1 MNHLVQIARRTNKEA
16 IGFKV
21 QLVVHRFSV
30 SLNSLQGAELFAVM
44 TGHKKRAATK
54 SAPYSFA
61 QKEVVWGDILPFS
74 STLYMTKTGLFQA
87 KLFAVHVYDAKTE
100 QLVAA
105 FEFNLAELVSA
116 VKESGKESITIA
128 TAKCQDPRAA
138 ISLTVF
144 SSRVM
149 LNRSPG
155 GRAEPDQL
163 ETSFDDTR
171 SDFSVCT
178 IESRASTTSAYQR
191 IGRSPP
197 SSAKYGGAPS
207 DSPTGD
213 GKTDGLR
220 APLTPSEGS
229 SAAAARGHQDY
240 HHDGAEV
247 ETLRRKNHELV
258 TALQD
263 LETQLRQSEAA
274 NVKLESANELK
285 DEEIRQLRDANGE
298 LELQV
303 QQLRDQAESSTATG
317 RKSERGSN
325 ANDGV
330 MQVDFIQ
337 YMTVKEELEAAKAEL
352 DELRAQ
358 LQEAKDR
365 SVSAPDRTS
374 DAEEREATVQQAGAD
389 DEDRNSED
397 EYVDAQEPQL
407 LAEITELKHSFAVL
421 REEGDGQKAA
431 IRTLTAAN
439 ELLMTQV
446 ATLQAQSEALQ
457 AELNRKD
464 GEITRLER
472 ATSRVNEVNS
482 ESEEEIREREARRRV
497 ETDAKIQKDR
507 LVGQLHQ
514 LDSVVTVLK
523 EEKTGL
529 VTKLQ
534 EAELANER
542 AKDEVKAA
550 KSVLVELEG
559 EKEVLEDKLQSTKQA
574 HDQAKGE
581 LVAAEQTIEELRQQ
595 VKKIADQLQSTQQ
608 QLDTLRNDELAAS
621 AAATAAAVAKNQEL
635 QGRWDELR
643 SQNEQL
649 QSRVDELEAQLS
661 SEQAEGEARESDLQ
675 AQVATLRAETTALRE
690 ELEQLCVSKQAAEE
704 ELHARTVELRE
715 ALENQRRLTVDRDER
730 VGALEMTTEEM
741 RARAD
746 EQGKA
751 AKAWQ
756 QRVQQLEQ
764 ENDYFQ
770 RELIDSKMKLAELT
784 QQNDELA
791 QHSKKVE
798 KNFIELQI
806 SVAKKNLKSKKK

>member
-21 QLVVHRFSV
+21 QLVVHRFNASINALH
-30 SLNSLQGAELFAVM
+30 SAELYAVM

-54 SAPYSFA
+54 SAPYSYA

-74 STLYMTKTGLFQA
+74 STLYMAKTGLFQA
-87 KLFAVHVYDAKTE
+87 KMFAIHVYDAKTE
-100 QLVAA
+100 QQVAA

-138 ISLTVF
+138 ISLTIF

-155 GRAEPDQL
+155 GRNEPDQL

-171 SDFSVCT
+171 SDFSICT
-178 IESRASTTSAYQR
+178 IESRASTTSAHQR
-191 IGRSPP
+191 TGRSPP
-197 SSAKYGGAPS
+197 SSAKYGAGHS

-213 GKTDGLR
+213 GKADGLR
-220 APLTPSEGS
+220 APLTPSEG
-229 SAAAARGHQDY
+229 AAAGHGDS
-240 HHDGAEV
+240 HHNAAEV
-247 ETLRRKNHELV
+247 EGLRRKNHELV

-263 LETQLRQSEAA
+263 LETQLRQSEVS
-274 NVKLESANELK
+274 NVKLESANECK
-285 DEEIRQLRDANGE
+285 DEEIRQLREANDE

-303 QQLRDQAESSTATG
+303 QQLREQAESSSAKG
-317 RKSERGSN
+317 KGSERGSD
-325 ANDGV
+325 ADDGV

-337 YMTVKEELEAAKAEL
+337 YMTIKEELEAVKTER
-352 DELRAQ
+352 DELRSQ
-358 LQEAKDR
+358 LQEATDR
-365 SVSAPDRTS
+365 VASGPVRTS
-374 DAEEREATVQQAGAD
+374 DAEVHPVGVEY
-389 DEDRNSED
+389 EDRNSED

-407 LAEITELKHSFAVL
+407 LAEITELKHSLAML
-421 REEGDGQKAA
+421 RDEKEGQKTA
-431 IRTLTAAN
+431 IRTLTATN
-439 ELLMTQV
+439 DMLTTQI

-457 AELNRKD
+457 AELDQKD
-464 GEITRLER
+464 NEITRLER

-482 ESEEEIREREARRRV
+482 ESEEDVREREARRRL
-497 ETDAKIQKDR
+497 ETDSKIQADR
-507 LVGQLHQ
+507 LVSQLHQ
-514 LDSVVTVLK
+514 LDSVVTGLK
-523 EEKTGL
+523 DEKSDLTS
-529 VTKLQ
+529 KLQ

-542 AKDEVKAA
+542 AQDEVKAA
-550 KSVLVELEG
+550 KSVLIELEG
-559 EKEVLEDKLQSTKQA
+559 EKEDLEEKLQSTKQA
-574 HDQAKGE
+574 HGKAKEE

-595 VKKIADQLQSTQQ
+595 VKEIADQLQSTQE

-635 QGRWDELR
+635 QVRWDDLR
-643 SQNEQL
+643 SQNQQL

-661 SEQAEGEARESDLQ
+661 SDQTDGEARESELQ
-675 AQVATLRAETTALRE
+675 AQVKTLREEAEALRE

-704 ELHARTVELRE
+704 ELHERTVELRE

-730 VGALEMTTEEM
+730 VGALEMSNEEI
-741 RARAD
+741 RTRAD
-746 EQGKA
+746 EQGQA
-751 AKAWQ
+751 AEAWQ
-756 QRVQQLEQ
+756 QRVKQLEQ

-806 SVAKKNLKSKKK
+806 SVAEKNLKSKKK